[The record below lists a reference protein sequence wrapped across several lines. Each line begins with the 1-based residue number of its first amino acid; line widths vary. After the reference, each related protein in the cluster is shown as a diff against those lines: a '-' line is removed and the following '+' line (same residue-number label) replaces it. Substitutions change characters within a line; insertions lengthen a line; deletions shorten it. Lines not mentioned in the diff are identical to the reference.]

1 MTEETTTAT
10 PDEAAIDVARRMMDA
25 EIKSV
30 VVVDDDGRP
39 TGILTSTDYVQMTAD
54 GIDPHGTTVGEFL
67 STELVTARADEEVG
81 TVAGRMLSKGVSH
94 LPVVDADGRLA
105 GIVTTTDLTGHL
117 AYADAGRHT
126 DY

>member
-1 MTEETTTAT
+1 
-10 PDEAAIDVARRMMDA
+10 
-25 EIKSV
+25 
-30 VVVDDDGRP
+30 
-39 TGILTSTDYVQMTAD
+39 MTAD